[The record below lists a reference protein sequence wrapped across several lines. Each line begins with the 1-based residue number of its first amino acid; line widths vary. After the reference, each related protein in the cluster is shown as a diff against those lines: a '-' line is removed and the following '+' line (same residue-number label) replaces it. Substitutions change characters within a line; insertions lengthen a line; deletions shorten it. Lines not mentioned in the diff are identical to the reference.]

1 MQAHSVDSGDRADT
15 DLRMLWVG
23 VGYGQDTSRQLIET
37 AIRSVCLAHNL
48 AERAIAGLATLDS
61 KTQDSQLIDLCHDRQ
76 WQLRGFPASD
86 LGAVAVSS
94 PSAIVA
100 QLIGTPSI
108 SEAAAIL
115 AATDCRATGENLR
128 GFLRVSKQI
137 FRQDGHRAVTV
148 AIAQSI
154 VLLKES
160 F

>member
-1 MQAHSVDSGDRADT
+1 MQAHPADGGDRADT
-15 DLRMLWVG
+15 DLRVLWVG
-23 VGYGQDTSRQLIET
+23 VGYGQDASRQLIET
-37 AIRSVCLAHNL
+37 SIQSVCRVYGL
-48 AERAIAGLATLDS
+48 AEEAIAGLATLDS
-61 KTQDSQLIDLCHDRQ
+61 KAQDSQLIDLCHDRQ
-76 WQLRGFPASD
+76 WQLCGFPAGN
-86 LGAVAVSS
+86 LGAVAVPS

-115 AATDCRATGENLR
+115 AASGCRATGENLC
-128 GFLRVSKQI
+128 GCLRVPKQI
-137 FRQDGHRAVTV
+137 FRQDGHGAVTV